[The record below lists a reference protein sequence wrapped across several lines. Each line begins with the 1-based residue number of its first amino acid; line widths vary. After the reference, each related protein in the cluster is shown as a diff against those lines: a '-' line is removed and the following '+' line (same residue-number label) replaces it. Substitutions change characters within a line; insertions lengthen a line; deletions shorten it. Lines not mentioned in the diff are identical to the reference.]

1 MLKQY
6 YFDGINY
13 SGFDIDKEVEDK
25 ILFVTSKLLS
35 GLLSEGEYLTRLS
48 IQATPGTEIQVRKP
62 ATEEFTIIGPGGI
75 LEIDISNVQQVTIG
89 KNSPVFKG
97 NIKNAFI
104 RILADYGEGG

>member
-13 SGFDIDKEVEDK
+13 SGFDINKEVEDV
-25 ILFVTSKLLS
+25 ISKLLS
-35 GLLSEGEYLTRLS
+35 GLISEGEYLTRLS
-48 IQATPGTEIQVRKP
+48 IQATPGTEVQVRKP
-62 ATEEFTIIGPGGI
+62 ATEEFTVIGPGGV
-75 LEIDISNVQQVTIG
+75 LEIDMSNVQQVTFG
-89 KNSPVFKG
+89 KNSPIFNS

>member
-13 SGFDIDKEVEDK
+13 SGFDIGKEVEDV
-25 ILFVTSKLLS
+25 IAKLLS
-35 GLLSEGEYLTRLS
+35 GLISEGEYLTRLS

-62 ATEEFTIIGPGGI
+62 ATEEFTVIGPGGV
-75 LEIDISNVQQVTIG
+75 LEIDMSNVQQVTFG
-89 KNSPVFKG
+89 KNSPIFNS